1 MKYKIFILL
10 CVIQTA
16 TCNVFAQNHLKIKTV
31 FDDYGKQEGSVL
43 VQLSTDILSQG
54 SKITF
59 YKSLMTDESE
69 QKTRQI
75 LQALEADTQNGTK
88 ISELKKD
95 GKIESGMYHLGANK
109 SSKSNEYILYKNKSR
124 KITLVYLQGDFP
136 PNQLEYE
143 LQKLKDLFIYV
154 NNKRLKLQ

>member
-1 MKYKIFILL
+1 MKYKILILL
-10 CVIQTA
+10 CMTQMIA
-16 TCNVFAQNHLKIKTV
+16 LGAFAQNHLKIKTV
-31 FDDYGKQEGSVL
+31 FDEYGKQDGSVL

-54 SKITF
+54 SKITL
-59 YKSLMTDESE
+59 YKSLIMDESDRKN
-69 QKTRQI
+69 QQIRQAI
-75 LQALEADTQNGTK
+75 EVDIQNGTK

-95 GKIESGMYHLGANK
+95 GKVESGMYYLGINK
-109 SSKSNEYILYKNKSR
+109 SSGTNEYILYKNKSR

-136 PNQLEYE
+136 PQQLEYE